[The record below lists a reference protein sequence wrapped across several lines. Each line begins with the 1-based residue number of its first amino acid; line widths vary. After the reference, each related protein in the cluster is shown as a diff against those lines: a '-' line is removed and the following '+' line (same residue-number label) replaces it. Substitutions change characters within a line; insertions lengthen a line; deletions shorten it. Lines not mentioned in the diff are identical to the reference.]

1 MEVARLSF
9 LQGQPVP
16 VSDPN
21 TGYREP
27 KRKEGTMAKKV
38 EAKAAAKAPVAKKA
52 AAKKPVAKNAATK
65 KPVAKKAAAK
75 APVKKAAAKKP
86 AKTAAKK
93 K

>member
-1 MEVARLSF
+1 MEVARVSF

-21 TGYREP
+21 TGYRES

-38 EAKAAAKAPVAKKA
+38 AAKAP
-52 AAKKPVAKNAATK
+52 
-65 KPVAKKAAAK
+65 AK
-75 APVKKAAAKKP
+75 APMKKAAKKP

>member
-16 VSDPN
+16 VADAN
-21 TGYREP
+21 TGYRES

-38 EAKAAAKAPVAKKA
+38 AA
-52 AAKKPVAKNAATK
+52 
-65 KPVAKKAAAK
+65 KAAAK
-75 APVKKAAAKKP
+75 APVKKAAKKP